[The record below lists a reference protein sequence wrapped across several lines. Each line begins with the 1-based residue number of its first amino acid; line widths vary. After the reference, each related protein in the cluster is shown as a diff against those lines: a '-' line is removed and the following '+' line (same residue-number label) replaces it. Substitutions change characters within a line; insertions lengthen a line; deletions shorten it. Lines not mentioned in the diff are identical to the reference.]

1 MQRNVMMLQKKLIV
15 VLNVEQSNLH
25 EGESAAEDGPNL
37 SSILGSDPLWIDP
50 SRECLLSEGEYSESM
65 EVVTYL
71 FSADPPADLAEETFV
86 IPKVGGE
93 VDSLSPVG
101 QFGLHYEVRPV

>member
-37 SSILGSDPLWIDP
+37 SSILGSDPLWIAP
-50 SRECLLSEGEYSESM
+50 SRECS
-65 EVVTYL
+65 
-71 FSADPPADLAEETFV
+71 F
-86 IPKVGGE
+86 
-93 VDSLSPVG
+93 
-101 QFGLHYEVRPV
+101 

>member
-1 MQRNVMMLQKKLIV
+1 M
-15 VLNVEQSNLH
+15 VLNEEQSNLH
-25 EGESAAEDGPNL
+25 EGESAAEDSPNL
-37 SSILGSDPLWIDP
+37 SSILGSDPLWIAP
-50 SRECLLSEGEYSESM
+50 SRECLLSEGEHSESM

-71 FSADPPADLAEETFV
+71 FSADPPADLAEKTSATL
-86 IPKVGGE
+86 KVGGE